1 MIRIQKP
8 AQSERPSMPTEALP
22 VSPSPRAQSAT
33 TMRSDLPRIDS
44 HALLRGNNL
53 LLIDHAGDRY
63 ILRMTR
69 NNKLILTK

>member
-1 MIRIQKP
+1 
-8 AQSERPSMPTEALP
+8 MPREAMSI
-22 VSPSPRAQSAT
+22 SPSQRSQAAAA
-33 TMRSDLPRIDS
+33 MRSDLPRIDS
-44 HALLRGNNL
+44 NSLLRGNNL

>member
-1 MIRIQKP
+1 
-8 AQSERPSMPTEALP
+8 MPRDALS
-22 VSPSPRAQSAT
+22 VSPIQRGRSAAAT
-33 TMRSDLPRIDS
+33 RSDLPRIDS

>member
-1 MIRIQKP
+1 M
-8 AQSERPSMPTEALP
+8 STEALP
-22 VSPSPRAQSAT
+22 VSPSRRARSSAA
-33 TMRSDLPRIDS
+33 MRSDLPRIDS
-44 HALLRGNNL
+44 NALLRGNNL

>member
-1 MIRIQKP
+1 MPRESL
-8 AQSERPSMPTEALP
+8 SET
-22 VSPSPRAQSAT
+22 PSPRTQSSAA
-33 TMRSDLPRIDS
+33 MRADLPRIDS
-44 HALLRGNNL
+44 NALLRGNNL

>member
-1 MIRIQKP
+1 M
-8 AQSERPSMPTEALP
+8 
-22 VSPSPRAQSAT
+22 RA
-33 TMRSDLPRIDS
+33 DLPRIDS
-44 HALLRGNNL
+44 NALLRGNNL

>member
-1 MIRIQKP
+1 
-8 AQSERPSMPTEALP
+8 
-22 VSPSPRAQSAT
+22 
-33 TMRSDLPRIDS
+33 MREDLPRIDS
-44 HALLRGNNL
+44 DALLRGNNL